1 MNENMNR
8 FFFEMV
14 SIAFKLKQVRAA
26 SESSSSCGGFERNKM
41 VTAWVLGSLGSW
53 DSESNSENQ
62 NPSIHQGGGDGWLLV
77 WLCSSGPFLT
87 MNFEFDH
94 GPGPGPELDKIW

>member
-1 MNENMNR
+1 MRGIEWFKSFGAFIALEHWR
-8 FFFEMV
+8 F
-14 SIAFKLKQVRAA
+14 
-26 SESSSSCGGFERNKM
+26 
-41 VTAWVLGSLGSW
+41 TAWVLGSLGSW

-94 GPGPGPELDKIW
+94 GPGPGPELDNIW